1 MALIRYTKPTL
12 TRKDMD
18 AVLQTMVDEKIGPG
32 EKRREFL
39 KLFASYVGKK
49 DGIAL
54 RNFYDVIRYSL
65 SSLPLSQGDAVALSV
80 LSPRVYEL
88 AIRDEGFKCYFTD
101 TDDFGLPKA
110 DDVRNGLGE
119 GVKALMI
126 YEPLGAMA
134 RSAEE
139 YRDLGIPLIEDV
151 SESLGSVFGE
161 LKAGSIGD
169 IVVSSFE
176 EDGII
181 STAGGAIAVSDKAEM
196 VDALKSRSEKI
207 RRYSDL
213 PDMNASLGIVQL
225 MKMEQT
231 IQRRNEIFKAYMQS
245 LMKGEGRSF
254 LSNNINFVA
263 NGYTFPVIIETRVDE
278 ALEFAKKYGI
288 EARRNFTTSV
298 GSRYLDKIDRY
309 PNAIPALS
317 RCISFPLYPFLKST
331 DVDNIEKVLRHI
343 G

>member
-65 SSLPLSQGDAVALSV
+65 MSLPLSQGDGVALSV
-80 LSPRVYEL
+80 LSPKVYEL
-88 AIRDEGFKCYFTD
+88 AIKDIGCKCYFTD
-101 TDDFGLPKA
+101 VDDFSLPKV
-110 DDVRNGLGE
+110 DDVKNSLKE
-119 GVKALMI
+119 GVKALLI
-126 YEPLGAMA
+126 YEPLGAI
-134 RSAEE
+134 SKNSDE
-139 YRDLGIPLIEDV
+139 YKELGIPMIEDV
-151 SESLGSVFGE
+151 SESLGSSFGE
-161 LKAGSIGD
+161 FRAGGIGD
-169 IVVSSFE
+169 IVISSFE

-181 STAGGAIAVSDKAEM
+181 STAGGAIAVSDKQEF
-196 VDALKSRSEKI
+196 VDNLKNLADKVK
-207 RRYSDL
+207 RYSDL

-225 MKMEQT
+225 MKIEQT
-231 IQRRNEIFKAYMQS
+231 LQRRNEIFKAYMQS
-245 LMKGEGRSF
+245 LMKGEGKSF
-254 LSNNINFVA
+254 LSNNINFTA
-263 NGYTFPVIIETRVDE
+263 NGYTFPVIIETRVDD

-288 EARRNFTTSV
+288 EAKRNFTTAV